1 MIELNYPF
9 TLPNQEKHFSVIS
22 TIVFFHVLVNPGF
35 TPVMVFFEQDV
46 VDGIE
51 GNTAVVCATVVFP
64 RGPLER
70 QTEAQVI
77 VDVSVLD
84 QGSAG
89 IKIFMN

>member
-1 MIELNYPF
+1 M
-9 TLPNQEKHFSVIS
+9 
-22 TIVFFHVLVNPGF
+22 FFHVVNPGF
-35 TPVMVFFEQDV
+35 TPVMVFFEQDII
-46 VDGIE
+46 DGLE
-51 GNTAVVCATVVFP
+51 GTTAVVCATVVFP

-89 IKIFMN
+89 IKIFMD